1 MSNVINI
8 VNASKTYKIV
18 KKEQG
23 LKGSFKSMISRQYEE
38 KKAVENVSFS
48 IDEGEFVGFIGPN
61 GAGKTTTIKML
72 SGIIYPTSG
81 EISVLGYTPQKLQND
96 FKRQISVTMGQKN
109 QLWWDIPAQDSFRL
123 IKVIYNLS
131 DNEFNKTVNELTEI
145 LDVKRL
151 LDVPLRNLSLGERMK
166 MEIIGSILHNPKIL
180 FLDEP
185 TIGLD
190 VTSRRK
196 IREFLQY
203 INNERKTTIMLT
215 SHYLEDIE
223 LLCNRIIA
231 INRGKV
237 LYDGDIHRMKADSLD
252 KKYVSVSAYDKESLE
267 LIKKYSNNIEETG
280 NTIKMLV
287 DKGDLQN
294 IGKEVFLNEQFYDV
308 NIEEMP
314 LDEIF
319 EILFNKKELV

>member
-1 MSNVINI
+1 MNNIIKVI
-8 VNASKTYKIV
+8 NASKTYKIV
-18 KKEQG
+18 KKEEG
-23 LKGSFKSMISRQYEE
+23 LKGSLKSMISRKYEE
-38 KKAVENVSFS
+38 KKAVDSVTFS

-72 SGIIYPTSG
+72 SGIVHPNFG
-81 EISVLGYTPQKLQND
+81 EISVLGFMPQKLQND
-96 FKRQISVTMGQKN
+96 FKRQIAVTMGQKN

-131 DNEFNKTVNELTEI
+131 DKEFNNTVDELTEL

-166 MEIIGSILHNPKIL
+166 MEIIGAIIHNPKIL

-196 IREFLQY
+196 ICEFLQY
-203 INNERKTTIMLT
+203 INKEKKTTIMLT
-215 SHYLEDIE
+215 SHYLEDID

-231 INRGKV
+231 INKGKV
-237 LYDGDIHRMKADSLD
+237 MYDGDIRGMKADSLD
-252 KKYVSVSAYDKESLE
+252 KKYVSVSAYNEESLKA
-267 LIKKYSNNIEETG
+267 IKKYSNNIKETG

-287 DKGDLQN
+287 NRGDLQN
-294 IGKEVFLNEQFYDV
+294 IGKEVFLNDQFYDV

-319 EILFNKKELV
+319 EILYNQRELV